1 MYGNIGRA
9 CIYVI
14 YSIDTLGHGYY
25 LYISFNYLPLS
36 DCVSLI
42 W

>member
-1 MYGNIGRA
+1 MYRNVSRA
-9 CIYVI
+9 CIYVL
-14 YSIDTLGHGYY
+14 YNIDTPRRGLLLH
-25 LYISFNYLPLS
+25 ISFNYLSLS